1 MNKWVSDAMEN
12 TLNSKTLS
20 TMHEF
25 KRNRTVKPEVEGKS
39 ITLLRIQRNL
49 ENGIELSTRHEFD
62 G

>member
-20 TMHEF
+20 TVHEF

-39 ITLLRIQRNL
+39 ITLLRI
-49 ENGIELSTRHEFD
+49 
-62 G
+62 